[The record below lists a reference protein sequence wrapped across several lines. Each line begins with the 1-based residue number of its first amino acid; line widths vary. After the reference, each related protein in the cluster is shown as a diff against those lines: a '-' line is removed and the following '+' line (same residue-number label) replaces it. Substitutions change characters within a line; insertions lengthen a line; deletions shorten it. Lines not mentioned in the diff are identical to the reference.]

1 MKKSLWVAIAGA
13 LAVSVVAAS
22 AQEVLSANTI
32 GYIKKQLPAEG
43 KLITVSVP
51 LFNMTAV
58 NNIFSNLSLASEA
71 PTLSVASFWD
81 AGQQRWVGGQKTAK
95 GGWDSNVATQI
106 VDAGEFFFIK
116 GPSTSTVPTE
126 ITIAGE
132 VPDVGTMARAIPG
145 SGQLGSMA
153 NPYPADFIFGTSSL
167 ASNATVLSV
176 ASFWDVGQQRWVG
189 GQKTAKGGW
198 DSNVATQK
206 VLATSGFFL
215 KEAGTVTTWTNAKP
229 YTWP

>member
-51 LFNMTAV
+51 LFNMTAAQNV
-58 NNIFSNLSLASEA
+58 FSNLSIAAEVPVGS
-71 PTLSVASFWD
+71 SASFWD
-81 AGQQRWVGGQKTAK
+81 ANDQRWVGGAK
-95 GGWDSNVATQI
+95 GKTWAANVATQI

-132 VPDVGTMARAIPG
+132 VPDLSTISRAIVG
-145 SGQLGSMA
+145 SSNLTSMA

-167 ASNATVLSV
+167 ASNATTGSSV
-176 ASFWDVGQQRWVG
+176 SFWDANDQRWVG
-189 GQKTAKGGW
+189 GAKGKSW
-198 DSNVATQK
+198 AANVVTQK
-206 VLATSGFFL
+206 VTATAGFFF
-215 KEAGTVTTWTNAKP
+215 KEAGTLGAWTNAKP